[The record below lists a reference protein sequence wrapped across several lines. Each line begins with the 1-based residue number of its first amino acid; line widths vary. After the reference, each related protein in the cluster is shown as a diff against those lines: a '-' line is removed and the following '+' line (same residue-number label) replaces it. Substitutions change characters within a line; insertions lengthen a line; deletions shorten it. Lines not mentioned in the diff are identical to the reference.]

1 MTTES
6 MIRAQILAVA
16 QEQIGVVEKR
26 NRNDHPKITEW
37 NKALGLPANSPYCAS
52 GIYYCYA
59 ANGIRLPIR
68 SPGLVRSWFS
78 DGSKI
83 VYRRSQC
90 GNTRTGRRPRLAD
103 PVSIFES
110 HVELL
115 AQERWDEDEDE
126 ITVIGFNTTAGPGS
140 KGGVYRVRR
149 KLSQVKLIANH
160 LTPYLEKNKPRGL

>member
-1 MTTES
+1 
-6 MIRAQILAVA
+6 MIRAQILEVA
-16 QEQIGVVEKR
+16 QQQIGVVERR
-26 NRNDHPKITEW
+26 NRNDHPKIAEW
-37 NKALGLPANSPYCAS
+37 NRALGLPANSPYCAS

-68 SPGLVRSWFS
+68 APGLVRSWFA

-83 VYRRSQC
+83 VYRRSQR

-115 AQERWDEDEDE
+115 AQERWDEDDDE
-126 ITVIGFNTTAGPGS
+126 ITVIGFNTTAGSGTR
-140 KGGVYRVRR
+140 GGVYRVRR
-149 KLSQVKLIANH
+149 KLGQVKLIANH
-160 LTPYLEKNKPRGL
+160 LTPYLEKNQPKGL